1 MCVMEV
7 IGVMMEGPKGKGFA
21 GYRKGQTGRFTLEN
35 TCETF
40 QTSHLSTFFLGLIA
54 GIAQHLANKS
64 NNAFSNVSTDRDF
77 VRMPLW
83 EHHNGR

>member
-40 QTSHLSTFFLGLIA
+40 QTSHLRTFFLRVIG
-54 GIAQHLANKS
+54 GI
-64 NNAFSNVSTDRDF
+64 V
-77 VRMPLW
+77 
-83 EHHNGR
+83 